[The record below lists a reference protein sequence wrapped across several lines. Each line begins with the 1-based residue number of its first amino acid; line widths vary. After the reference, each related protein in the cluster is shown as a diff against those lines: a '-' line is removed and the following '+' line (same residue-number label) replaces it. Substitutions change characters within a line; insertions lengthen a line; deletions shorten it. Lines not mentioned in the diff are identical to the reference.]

1 MNALKELPEGFLS
14 DVGAVTEIGH
24 QVTAVVERINGVE
37 ITEMRDV
44 VRALQTP
51 VGKFHVIE
59 TDDHGPRS
67 ESRRSDYHSAHG
79 TRIVIDAS
87 RAERATAEIL
97 AQHGIPSDRSPDL
110 R

>member
-1 MNALKELPEGFLS
+1 
-14 DVGAVTEIGH
+14 
-24 QVTAVVERINGVE
+24 
-37 ITEMRDV
+37 
-44 VRALQTP
+44 
-51 VGKFHVIE
+51 VIE

-87 RAERATAEIL
+87 RAKQATAEIL
-97 AQHGIPSDRSPDL
+97 AQHGIPTDRSSDL